1 MAHCCLFGDPLTTNL
16 LFLFI
21 LGLHHQ
27 TSRWFIITSPFMLR
41 TQEALIAFMGRP
53 PFLVGYSPI
62 FTYVITCL
70 LGYQHLSTHI
80 NPISPMGW
88 ILQGNG
94 SNVDAGQPTTTQSR
108 RARLS
113 ATFSRRQ
120 SATKPTSPRRLARTK
135 LRMITSR
142 SLPPPEKSN
151 GCDVMDVIT
160 VRGDVLMTF
169 GWPLGL

>member
-1 MAHCCLFGDPLTTNL
+1 MAHCCHFGDPLTTNL

-80 NPISPMGW
+80 NPIFPHGLNPPRQRQQRW
-88 ILQGNG
+88 
-94 SNVDAGQPTTTQSR
+94 R
-108 RARLS
+108 RA
-113 ATFSRRQ
+113 AHHHTEPPCAAQ
-120 SATKPTSPRRLARTK
+120 CHVQ
-135 LRMITSR
+135 
-142 SLPPPEKSN
+142 PPPVRHEAHVAAAVGADQTQNDHLALAASAGEIQWMWCD
-151 GCDVMDVIT
+151 GCDH
-160 VRGDVLMTF
+160 G
-169 GWPLGL
+169 